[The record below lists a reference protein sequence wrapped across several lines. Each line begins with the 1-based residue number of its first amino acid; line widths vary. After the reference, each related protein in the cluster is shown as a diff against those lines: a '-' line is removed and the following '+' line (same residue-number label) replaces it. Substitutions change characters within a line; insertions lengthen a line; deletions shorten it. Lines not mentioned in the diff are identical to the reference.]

1 MLKRKYSV
9 EPRTNIVT
17 ASVHLVP
24 VVIASNQ
31 KQMAYDAD
39 SEDSDGKGT
48 IESLWHLKNGPN
60 NWHNLI
66 DSCKHEL

>member
-1 MLKRKYSV
+1 M
-9 EPRTNIVT
+9 
-17 ASVHLVP
+17 
-24 VVIASNQ
+24 IASNQ

-48 IESLWHLKNGPN
+48 IDSLWHLKNGPN

-66 DSCKHEL
+66 DSCKNEL